1 MEDQL
6 DTIQQTNFKIKF
18 IPTIYYIMD
27 LTAEKELSIII
38 SFILTGVDKKMTG
51 LILMICYLPAS
62 KQTKTNYF

>member
-6 DTIQQTNFKIKF
+6 DTIQQKF